1 MAESSGYIIFIV
13 VLIGLGMVMY
23 LTSQSRQRTTLAAK
37 SSDRLIALATGAPVI
52 YLLPVLQILRERQA
66 PTDWAL
72 PLLMRLAASTD
83 PTRAIVGW
91 DGLREHFAPQLP
103 DLHLTNPTPTPSDR
117 LTIREWLEKHPTAP
131 SP

>member
-66 PTDWAL
+66 PTD
-72 PLLMRLAASTD
+72 
-83 PTRAIVGW
+83 
-91 DGLREHFAPQLP
+91 
-103 DLHLTNPTPTPSDR
+103 
-117 LTIREWLEKHPTAP
+117 
-131 SP
+131 